1 MSVGYLLYRE
11 VRDFAPDDWTH
22 AELVV
27 ALMIA
32 DDANEDTRRSWI
44 AQPLLCQRARLTVR
58 GLRGALARLAATG
71 FEFRVAHGY
80 GRDGRPVFAARRHA
94 VDYLVPDMLK
104 GGTLT
109 PPLPVDNP
117 PIGGTTVPPSSRERR
132 HHGALKAAWSGTKGG
147 TVVPPLSSD
156 LLSISSTPNGPELT
170 GPVENPRATFGQDL
184 WISPIEH
191 AARQAAA
198 RRNQ

>member
-104 GGTLT
+104 GDTGLS
-109 PPLPVDNP
+109 PKPVDNP
-117 PIGGTTVPPSSRERR
+117 PQRR
-132 HHGALKAAWSGTKGG
+132 HGAVAIPAAKATAHDPKATAGAPKGDSRLSPLPSGS
-147 TVVPPLSSD
+147 PQIPSAEALD
-156 LLSISSTPNGPELT
+156 LDAS
-170 GPVENPRATFGQDL
+170 PVEGPRATFGQDL